1 MLFCFL
7 LKICAANYKYS
18 GTITVPCPTIENC
31 LACFSNNAVRSCW
44 TCEKDYYPVLIWEN
58 ERDVIICNKS
68 SVPEIS
74 IPTPFP
80 LPTYPPLPTF
90 PSLPTYEP
98 APTHKPLPTF
108 PSLPTYE
115 PIPTYPPIP
124 TLQTYPP
131 MPTYKPVPTFPSP
144 PTYAPVPT
152 YAPLPTY
159 KPLPTNVEI
168 PTFPN
173 LPTYPPMPTY
183 KPIPTNPSLPTYPPI
198 PTYPA
203 METKQSE
210 KKITH
215 TDILIYVVLA
225 LYAVIIIIQVIILIK
240 YKAQYRKV
248 EGLENEIF
256 QHQPEPINTPRPPST
271 SSAPGIVN
279 TYSSE
284 INSDPFSVSFEE
296 FQ

>member
-7 LKICAANYKYS
+7 LNICAASYKYS
-18 GTITVPCPTIENC
+18 GTITVPCPTLENC
-31 LACFSNNAVRSCW
+31 LACYSNNEARSCW
-44 TCEKDYYPVLIWEN
+44 TCEKDYYPVIIWMTDTFGDPMP
-58 ERDVIICNKS
+58 RIICNKS

-74 IPTPFP
+74 MPTPFP

-108 PSLPTYE
+108 PSLPTY
-115 PIPTYPPIP
+115 
-124 TLQTYPP
+124 
-131 MPTYKPVPTFPSP
+131 
-144 PTYAPVPT
+144 APVPT
-152 YAPLPTY
+152 YAPLPT
-159 KPLPTNVEI
+159 NEEI

-183 KPIPTNPSLPTYPPI
+183 KPVPTNPSLPTYPPI

-203 METKQSE
+203 IETKE
-210 KKITH
+210 NKKKITH

-225 LYAVIIIIQVIILIK
+225 LYVVIIIIQVIILIK

-256 QHQPEPINTPRPPST
+256 QHPPEPINTPRPPST